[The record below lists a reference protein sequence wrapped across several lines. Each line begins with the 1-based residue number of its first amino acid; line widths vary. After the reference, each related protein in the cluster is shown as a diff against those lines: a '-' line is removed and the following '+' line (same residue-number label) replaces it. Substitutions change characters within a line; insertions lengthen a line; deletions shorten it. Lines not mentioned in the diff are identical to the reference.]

1 VNYRSISSSISRAR
15 ALARGSA
22 VLDRVAVLSTAFV
35 LSALSAGAT
44 STGLPWENG
53 LNKIQSSMSG
63 PVMLAFGV
71 IVIVAIA
78 VTLAFAGEIVE
89 ILKRAGGSVL
99 ALGAGFG
106 ALAMVGAL
114 YTVSGAVI

>member
-1 VNYRSISSSISRAR
+1 VNLRHFRSWISGSHTVAR
-15 ALARGSA
+15 RSA
-22 VLDRVAVLSTAFV
+22 ALDRMAVLSTALL
-35 LSALSAGAT
+35 LSALSVGAT

-53 LNKIQSSMSG
+53 LNKIQTSMSG

>member
-1 VNYRSISSSISRAR
+1 MNIPSTSLNRVRDVVRRSELLNR
-15 ALARGSA
+15 SA
-22 VLDRVAVLSTAFV
+22 VIGTGLTLLAVSGTA
-35 LSALSAGAT
+35 GT
-44 STGLPWENG
+44 TGLPWENG
-53 LNKIQSSMSG
+53 LNKIQQSMSG

-78 VTLAFAGEIVE
+78 ITLAFAGEIVE

-114 YTVSGAVI
+114 FVVGGATI